1 MSNKMH
7 AKEVSTDIHLVYRLL
22 TGQFPQWTDLPIERV
37 RSAGTDNALYRLG
50 NDIVVRLPRIEAA
63 AEQVG
68 KEQQWLSRLAPHLPL
83 AISVPLGKGAPAEG
97 YPWPWSVYPWLEGE
111 NATLDRLADLSQAA
125 TDLAQ
130 FITALQ
136 QIDSTGGPRP
146 GSHNFFRGVPL
157 STSDT
162 TTRQAIAELHGKID
176 TKAATAAWE
185 TALQTPVWDRQPV
198 WIHGDLQSGNLLA
211 VEGQLSAV
219 IDFGG
224 LGVGDPA
231 CDLLVAWRLF
241 TPEMRTIFRAALS
254 VDDATWTRGCGW
266 AISFGVIAL
275 PYYENTNSALANIA
289 RYAIEQVLA
298 DL

>member
-7 AKEVSTDIHLVYRLL
+7 TNEVNTDASLVRRLL
-22 TGQFPQWTDLPIERV
+22 TAQFPQWADLPIERV

-50 NDIVVRLPRIEAA
+50 DDMVVRLPRIEAA

-68 KEQQWLSRLAPHLPL
+68 KEQQWLPRLAPHLPL
-83 AISVPLGKGAPAEG
+83 AIPIPLGKGAPAEG
-97 YPWPWSVYPWLEGE
+97 YPWSWSIYPWLEGE

-136 QIDSTGGPRP
+136 QIDSTGGPLP

-157 STSDT
+157 ATRDVA
-162 TTRQAIAELHGKID
+162 TRQAIAELSGKID

-185 TALQTPVWDRQPV
+185 AALQTPMWDRHPV
-198 WIHGDLQSGNLLA
+198 WIHGDLQSGNLLV

-231 CDLLVAWRLF
+231 CDLLVAWSLF

-254 VDDATWTRGCGW
+254 VDEATWARGRGW
-266 AISFGVIAL
+266 ALSFGLIAL
-275 PYYENTNSALANIA
+275 PYYEKTNLILADIA